1 LCDLQEQ
8 GALNNVIKLL
18 WVDTETLDKVL
29 WVETETLDKV
39 LWVET
44 ETLTGDVVGRY
55 RNPQY

>member
-1 LCDLQEQ
+1 
-8 GALNNVIKLL
+8 VIKLL

>member
-1 LCDLQEQ
+1 M
-8 GALNNVIKLL
+8 IKLL